1 MDCGIARRERVRLLG
16 GRERRITAALVL
28 GGRAVDCR
36 IARRE
41 KVGMLGGLFGGR
53 ERRITAA
60 LVVGSARWEVG
71 ERWTAGLLGGR
82 E

>member
-1 MDCGIARRERVRLLG
+1 VG
-16 GRERRITAALVL
+16 GITAALVV
-28 GGRAVDCR
+28 GS
-36 IARRE
+36 ARWAALV
-41 KVGMLGGLFGGR
+41 VGSARWEVGGGR

>member
-1 MDCGIARRERVRLLG
+1 MEGGRAVDCGIARRERVVLLG

-28 GGRAVDCR
+28 SGR
-36 IARRE
+36 
-41 KVGMLGGLFGGR
+41 
-53 ERRITAA
+53 
-60 LVVGSARWEVG
+60 ARWEVG

>member
-1 MDCGIARRERVRLLG
+1 VG
-16 GRERRITAALVL
+16 GITAALVV
-28 GGRAVDCR
+28 GS
-36 IARRE
+36 ARWAALI
-41 KVGMLGGLFGGR
+41 VGSARWEVVGGR

>member
-1 MDCGIARRERVRLLG
+1 VG
-16 GRERRITAALVL
+16 GITAALVV
-28 GGRAVDCR
+28 GS
-36 IARRE
+36 ARWAALV
-41 KVGMLGGLFGGR
+41 VGSARWDVGGGR

>member
-1 MDCGIARRERVRLLG
+1 VGGGRAVGCGIARRERVGLL
-16 GRERRITAALVL
+16 
-28 GGRAVDCR
+28 
-36 IARRE
+36 
-41 KVGMLGGLFGGR
+41 GGR

>member
-1 MDCGIARRERVRLLG
+1 MG
-16 GRERRITAALVL
+16 GITAALVV
-28 GGRAVDCR
+28 GS
-36 IARRE
+36 ARWAALV
-41 KVGMLGGLFGGR
+41 VGSARWEVGGGR

>member
-1 MDCGIARRERVRLLG
+1 MG
-16 GRERRITAALVL
+16 GITAALVV
-28 GGRAVDCR
+28 GS
-36 IARRE
+36 ARWAALI
-41 KVGMLGGLFGGR
+41 VGSARWEVVGGR